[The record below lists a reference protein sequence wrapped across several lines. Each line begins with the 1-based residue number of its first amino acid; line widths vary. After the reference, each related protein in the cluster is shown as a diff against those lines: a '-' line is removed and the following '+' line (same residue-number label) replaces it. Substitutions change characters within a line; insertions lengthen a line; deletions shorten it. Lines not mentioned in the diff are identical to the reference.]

1 MKIAIVGAG
10 ISGLGCAY
18 ALSKIP
24 EIDLTI
30 YEGGSHIGGHS
41 NTVDLTIDTATG
53 SISHGIDT
61 GFLVFNERTYPR
73 LIRLFEELDVPVSKS
88 EMSFSASIPQ
98 IGKKNIEWAGTSLDS
113 LFAQRKNLMKPSFLR
128 MVADVIRFNKL
139 CTKVAI
145 ENKTDGLELSVGE
158 FIQKYQFSE
167 AFRDWYFLPMVGAIW
182 SCSVSQMLSFPIS
195 TMIRF
200 CHNHGLIQ
208 ITNRPQWLTV
218 NGGSREY
225 VNRIVKSISSNGG
238 QFIRESVTNVSR
250 KNDGIQISSKTST
263 KNFDHVIFATH
274 SDQALKLI
282 SDIHEQELGILSS
295 IKYQSN
301 TVILHTDDKLLP
313 ENKKCWAAWNY
324 TCSLANGS
332 NAQQVCVNYL
342 INKLQPL
349 PLALNDQAII
359 VSLNPVMEP
368 ARNKIHTEIQYSH
381 PIFDQAAVEAQ
392 ANLSLI
398 QGHRNT
404 WFCGAW
410 TGYGFHEDGLRSG
423 ELVAEAISEIIH
435 RPIHNDLKPYEL
447 S

>member
-10 ISGLGCAY
+10 ISGLGCAH

-24 EIDLTI
+24 GIDLTI

-41 NTVDLTIDTATG
+41 NTVDLTINTSSG
-53 SISHGIDT
+53 KISHGIDT

-73 LIRLFEELDVPVSKS
+73 LIRLFDELNVPVSKS
-88 EMSFSASIPQ
+88 DMSFSASIPQ
-98 IGKKNIEWAGTSLDS
+98 KNGKYVEWAGTSLDS
-113 LFAQRKNLMKPSFLR
+113 LFAQRKNLLKPSFLR
-128 MVADVIRFNKL
+128 MVADIARFNKL
-139 CTKVAI
+139 CTTLALKDKAD
-145 ENKTDGLELSVGE
+145 ELEISVGE
-158 FIQKYQFSE
+158 FIDKHRFSDV
-167 AFRDWYFLPMVGAIW
+167 FRDWYFLPMIGAIW

-208 ITNRPQWLTV
+208 ITDRPQWLTV

-225 VNRIVKSISSNGG
+225 VNRIVESIRKSGG
-238 QFIRESVTNVSR
+238 KFIRESVANVSR
-250 KNDGIQISSKTST
+250 KNAEVQIDSKSSTQK
-263 KNFDHVIFATH
+263 FDHVIFATH

-282 SDIHEQELGILSS
+282 GDIHEQEFGILSS
-295 IKYQSN
+295 VKYQSN
-301 TVILHTDDKLLP
+301 KVILHTDEKLLP

-324 TCSLANGS
+324 TCSLANDS
-332 NAQQVCVNYL
+332 TTQQVCVNYL

-349 PLALNDQAII
+349 PVEWNDQPVI
-359 VSLNPVMEP
+359 VSLNPVLEP
-368 ARNKIHTEIQYSH
+368 KKNTIHAEIEYSH
-381 PIFDQAAVEAQ
+381 PIFDQTAVDAQ

-423 ELVAEAISEIIH
+423 ELVAEAISEIIN
-435 RPIHNDLKPYEL
+435 RPLHQDSKPYEL

>member
-10 ISGLGCAY
+10 ISGLGCAH

-24 EIDLTI
+24 GIDLTI

-41 NTVDLTIDTATG
+41 NTVDLTINTSSG
-53 SISHGIDT
+53 EISHGIDT

-73 LIRLFEELDVPVSKS
+73 LIRLFDELNVPVSKS
-88 EMSFSASIPQ
+88 DMSFSASIPQ
-98 IGKKNIEWAGTSLDS
+98 KNGKYVEWAGTSLDS
-113 LFAQRKNLMKPSFLR
+113 LFAQRKNLLKPSFLR
-128 MVADVIRFNKL
+128 MVADIARFNKL
-139 CTKVAI
+139 CTTLALKDKAD
-145 ENKTDGLELSVGE
+145 ELEISVGE
-158 FIQKYQFSE
+158 FIDKHRFSDV
-167 AFRDWYFLPMVGAIW
+167 FRDWYFLPMIGAIW

-208 ITNRPQWLTV
+208 ITDRPQWLTV

-225 VNRIVKSISSNGG
+225 VNRIVESIRKSGG
-238 QFIRESVTNVSR
+238 KFIRESVANVSR
-250 KNDGIQISSKTST
+250 KNAEVQIDSKSSTQK
-263 KNFDHVIFATH
+263 FDHVIFATH

-282 SDIHEQELGILSS
+282 GDIHEQEFGILSS
-295 IKYQSN
+295 VKYQSN
-301 TVILHTDDKLLP
+301 KVILHTDEKLLP

-324 TCSLANGS
+324 TCSLANDS
-332 NAQQVCVNYL
+332 TTQQVCVNYL

-349 PLALNDQAII
+349 PVEWNDQPVI
-359 VSLNPVMEP
+359 VSLNPVLEP
-368 ARNKIHTEIQYSH
+368 KKNTIHAEIEYSH
-381 PIFDQAAVEAQ
+381 PIFDQTAVDAQ

-423 ELVAEAISEIIH
+423 ELVAEAISEIIN
-435 RPIHNDLKPYEL
+435 RPLHQDSKPYEL